1 MIGIA
6 TAKIFKQFKEPK
18 RMPMKKNDIVTI
30 NVGKK
35 GITENLIKEI
45 NMVLE
50 KRGVVKVKML
60 KNFRAIGAMQGK
72 DKKML
77 AEEIASKVNGKLVDF
92 RGFVLTFKR
101 C

>member
-1 MIGIA
+1 MSD
-6 TAKIFKQFKEPK
+6 
-18 RMPMKKNDIVTI
+18 NIVTI

-35 GITENLIKEI
+35 GINDNLVREI
-45 NMVLE
+45 NTLLE

-60 KNFRAIGAMQGK
+60 KNFRQNYGYLDRKEMAK
-72 DKKML
+72 
-77 AEEIASKVNGKLVDF
+77 EIAEKVKGDLVDL

>member
-1 MIGIA
+1 
-6 TAKIFKQFKEPK
+6 
-18 RMPMKKNDIVTI
+18 MPMKKDNIVTI

-45 NMVLE
+45 NTVLE
-50 KRGVVKVKML
+50 KRGMVKVKML

-77 AEEIASKVNGKLVDF
+77 AEEIASKVDGKLVDF